1 MLSEGFHQPPR
12 PPRIFLA
19 GGSSTVTREAGKA
32 PMTGWGQVLHFFLTP
47 EIEVVNCARAGASA
61 RTFHERG
68 RLDWI
73 LANISPGD
81 YLLICFGINDAKPD
95 EWLRTEAYGD
105 FPVHLRAFIDGAR
118 ERNAHPVL
126 VSPPERDT
134 HDVHGNL
141 PSSITEYP
149 MAMADVA
156 AECSV
161 PYIDLYN
168 RSHQWWAELGPEGVR
183 PFFVNLEPGEHP
195 NYPEGLR
202 DPVHMTPDGAL
213 ACARFVAYSLVAEQV
228 VPAHWAV
235 DLDRAHFPPDAVTW
249 PDDVTHHELTR
260 ARTLGTGWEAEPS

>member
-1 MLSEGFHQPPR
+1 
-12 PPRIFLA
+12 
-19 GGSSTVTREAGKA
+19 
-32 PMTGWGQVLHFFLTP
+32 MTGWGQVLHFFLTP

-73 LANISPGD
+73 LANIAPGD

-95 EWLRTEAYGD
+95 EWLHTEDYGD
-105 FPVHLRAFIDGAR
+105 FPVHLRAFTDGAR

-134 HDVHGNL
+134 PDVHGNL
-141 PSSITEYP
+141 PRSIAEYP

-156 AECSV
+156 AEGSV

-168 RSHQWWAELGPEGVR
+168 RSHQWWAGLGPEGVR

-228 VPAHWAV
+228 VPVHWAV
-235 DLDRAHFPPDAVTW
+235 DPDRAHFPPDAVTW
-249 PDDVTHHELTR
+249 LDDATHHELTR